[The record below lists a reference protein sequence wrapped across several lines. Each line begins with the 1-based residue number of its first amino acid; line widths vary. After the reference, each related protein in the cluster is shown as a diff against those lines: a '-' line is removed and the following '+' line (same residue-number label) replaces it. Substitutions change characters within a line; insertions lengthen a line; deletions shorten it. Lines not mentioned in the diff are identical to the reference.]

1 MEKLSVLLV
10 TEDDHLEDSVLEIL
24 SKNYNQLLV
33 VNSCKDALQYLL
45 DKKFDLVI
53 FDLNVKELD
62 SLDTIE
68 IIKSF
73 RPKTPIISISDEAS
87 YEIGQKIAKV
97 GVYYRIGKPI
107 DAQVTKE
114 LAQIV
119 ENKLKEKKNNY
130 E

>member
-1 MEKLSVLLV
+1 MEKLSVLLA
-10 TEDDHLEDSVLEIL
+10 TGDYYLEESVLEIL
-24 SKNYNQLLV
+24 NKHSNQAVV
-33 VNSCKDALQYLL
+33 VNCCKDAIQNLL
-45 DKKFDLVI
+45 DKNFDLVI
-53 FDLNVKELD
+53 FDLNVKELN

-73 RPKTPIISISDEAS
+73 RPKIPIISISDETS

-107 DAQVTKE
+107 DAQITKE